1 MSASGVIKPYRVPPC
16 LRDLVMIDLLEIT
29 GSTTATAQMLA
40 LSQPTVSRRYRSL
53 VRDLGLQR
61 QRNGPVGQRFANAPW
76 IPPIRRGVN
85 HHRLSA
91 GWLRLGS
98 RHSLHAQWAELPW
111 AQWVHLGQEQQR
123 HWRSLLQL
131 ELIDGIAFE
140 QEPGLSEN
148 AKQSLTVVPIA
159 ASSRSGFHL
168 VCRRDPL
175 VLALAQR
182 DPFLAGESS

>member
-98 RHSLHAQWAELPW
+98 RHSLHAQWAGIPW
-111 AQWVHLGQEQQR
+111 AQWVHLGRVQQL

-140 QEPGLSEN
+140 QEPRLSED
-148 AKQSLTVVPIA
+148 AKQSLTVIPIA
-159 ASSRSGFHL
+159 ASSGSCFHL

-175 VLALAQR
+175 VLAIAQR
-182 DPFLAGESS
+182 DPSLAGESA